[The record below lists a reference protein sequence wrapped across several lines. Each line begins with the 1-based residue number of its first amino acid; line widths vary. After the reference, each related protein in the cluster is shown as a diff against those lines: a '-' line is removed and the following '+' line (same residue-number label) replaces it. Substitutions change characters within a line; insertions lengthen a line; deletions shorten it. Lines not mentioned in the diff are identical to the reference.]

1 MCLANLGVLI
11 FYLSLTHLH
20 LLFLPPYLTYMSY
33 SCHCDLC
40 FLFNVFSLCE
50 IHLKLIQAFVDAVI
64 YYKELSSQGSRY
76 YHCSLK
82 IIILLF
88 PSMNTFCRL
97 LNPASLHQRHQRMPG
112 TRRNLVESPLPVRR
126 QFGGHCS
133 WCPPKNKDSALP
145 LQLTFT
151 VYKVLFPSIHLIW
164 ASQKNLGS
172 GCYYLFQFHKRKLRF
187 KMLKVTCQRSNAQ

>member
-97 LNPASLHQRHQRMPG
+97 LNPASLQKQLIFVAISQTQIKSHEATFPHAD
-112 TRRNLVESPLPVRR
+112 PLPPAPR
-126 QFGGHCS
+126 
-133 WCPPKNKDSALP
+133 
-145 LQLTFT
+145 
-151 VYKVLFPSIHLIW
+151 
-164 ASQKNLGS
+164 
-172 GCYYLFQFHKRKLRF
+172 
-187 KMLKVTCQRSNAQ
+187 